1 MKKIIKLNERDL
13 TRIIKRVINEQGDG
27 DSFFDSNLF
36 HDDTESVIP
45 QIMNILSPVY
55 EKHGT
60 EGVLSVLSGI
70 IGTIDDIGD
79 EAFMGSENY

>member
-1 MKKIIKLNERDL
+1 
-13 TRIIKRVINEQGDG
+13 
-27 DSFFDSNLF
+27 
-36 HDDTESVIP
+36 
-45 QIMNILSPVY
+45 MNILSPVY